1 MSNIKIT
8 DLKKYLTNMSKEE
21 LIIEITEIVKRY
33 PDIKE
38 YYTAKLDP
46 KYEEIAFEK
55 YKKLITNEFFP
66 DRGFGKLRYSEV
78 NKAIKNFS
86 KICNNAILISKLMLY
101 YAETG
106 VDFTDTYGDIDGK
119 FYDTILRA
127 YDKAL
132 SYITENNLKE
142 MFIEDADNIRQ
153 KTEHMGWGF
162 SVNMDDVFY
171 DYFYE
176 DEDEEDVDYM

>member
-8 DLKKYLTNMSKEE
+8 DLKKYLNNMSKEE
-21 LIIEITEIVKRY
+21 LIIQITEIVKRY

-38 YYTAKLDP
+38 YYTAKLNP

-78 NKAIKNFS
+78 NKALRDFR
-86 KICNNAILISKLMLY
+86 KISNNAILISKLMLY
-101 YAETG
+101 YAEIG
-106 VDFTDTYGDIDGK
+106 VDFTDTYGDIDEK
-119 FYDTILRA
+119 FYNAIVRA

-142 MFIEDADNIRQ
+142 MFIEEADNIRQ
-153 KTEHMGWGF
+153 KTVHMGWGF
-162 SVNMDDVFY
+162 SVNMDDVFF
-171 DYFYE
+171 DFFYE
-176 DEDEEDVDYM
+176 DDKDADADEP